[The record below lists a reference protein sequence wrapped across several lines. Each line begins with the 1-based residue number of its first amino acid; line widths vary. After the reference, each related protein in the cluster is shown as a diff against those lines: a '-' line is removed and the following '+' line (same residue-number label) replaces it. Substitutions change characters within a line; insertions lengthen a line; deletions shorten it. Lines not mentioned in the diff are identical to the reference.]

1 MFNFSITGSGSP
13 DDTGVLGTGELWQR
27 NAQEV
32 LLEEEETGVDILFV
46 DEEQRKTAR
55 QGRVFKNREGKEIGS
70 RRDVT
75 CSGKNT
81 RTRGSAMAHGSRI
94 KIVPSS
100 SNVAK
105 RIV

>member
-55 QGRVFKNREGKEIGS
+55 QGRVFKNSEKGNRFQTRCDLQCKEH
-70 RRDVT
+70 
-75 CSGKNT
+75 KNQG
-81 RTRGSAMAHGSRI
+81 GSAMAHGSRI